1 MPLLL
6 RFGKRLV
13 WSIGTLLGVVVI
25 VFAISNV
32 IPADPAALVAGD
44 SATAEQIAE
53 TRARLGLDLPL
64 YQQLFNYLGRLLQG
78 DMGTSIFTARP
89 IAEDLLGRLPATIEL
104 ALGSMLLAVLIG
116 IPVGVIS
123 ALKRGSLLDHAVRV
137 LTVSGFAVAN
147 FWLAIMLQLLL
158 VMWLDLLPL
167 FGRIEG
173 DAPAFITGLYT
184 VDALL
189 TGNWRALGDALWHLA
204 LPSITLALPV
214 AATIVRFTRTGV
226 LEALGRPFVP
236 YAQAMGLP
244 PVIIV
249 WRYVLR
255 AALTSVVTQIGLVTG
270 TLLGGAVVVEAIF
283 DWPGLGGYTVNSIM
297 MSDYSAV
304 MGAALWIAAMYVITN
319 VIVDAVQ
326 AMVDPRAAAR

>member
-1 MPLLL
+1 MGLFL
-6 RFGKRLV
+6 RIAHRLA
-13 WSIGTLLGVVVI
+13 WSIGTLFGVVVI
-25 VFAISNV
+25 VFVISNV

-53 TRARLGLDLPL
+53 TRTRLGLDRPL
-64 YQQLFNYLGRLLQG
+64 HEQLFFYFARLLQG

-89 IAEDLLGRLPATIEL
+89 IAEDLIARLPATVEL
-104 ALGSMLLAVLIG
+104 ALASLLLAIVIG
-116 IPVGVIS
+116 IPVGVLA
-123 ALKRGSLLDHAVRV
+123 ALRRGSVLDHAVRV

-167 FGRIEG
+167 YGRLEG
-173 DAPAFITGLYT
+173 DAPAFITGLVT
-184 VDALL
+184 LDALL
-189 TGNWRALGDALWHLA
+189 TGNWRALGDALWHLT
-204 LPSITLALPV
+204 LPAVTLALPV

-226 LEALGRPFVP
+226 LEALGKPFVP

-244 PVIIV
+244 PSIII

-255 AALTSVVTQIGLVTG
+255 AALTSVVTQIGLVAG
-270 TLLGGAVVVEAIF
+270 TLLGGSVVVEAIF

-304 MGAALWIAAMYVITN
+304 MGAALWIAAMYVLMN
-319 VIVDAVQ
+319 VLVDALQ
-326 AMVDPRAAAR
+326 ASIDPRAAAR